1 MPSSTSSEAH
11 SALAE
16 RLFRIPEAEAVVFPY
31 RLARLVARV
40 LASQRLRQRRKW
52 CSLAQE
58 LARDPMVEERSVKQA
73 IGWLERRATMKATF
87 GPGYMGGPAKSQ

>member
-11 SALAE
+11 SALAQ

-40 LASQRLRQRRKW
+40 LVSQRLRQRRKW

-58 LARDPMVEERSVKQA
+58 LARDPMVEERLVKQA
-73 IGWLERRATMKATF
+73 MGWLERRSISNSLPTLN
-87 GPGYMGGPAKSQ
+87 S